1 MKNVLIVSYI
11 FPPVNM
17 IASKRYGTMCKY
29 FEENGYMPYILTTK
43 HDEVMETGMR
53 LDCEIPINKRQIMQV
68 GSVRRNQEAQ
78 HSGWGS
84 VSGLLNHWKYFS
96 RTIET
101 AGMGWCEQV
110 KAEIEL
116 EKLKDID
123 IIIGTFPPMA
133 NLSVAL
139 YLSKKL
145 KIPFIADIRDLIS
158 DYSEAPAGYKR
169 AFLIDKIME
178 RNALKKAAAIVPV
191 TSGFKAILKRRY
203 PSKKF
208 KVIYNGWDRKKL
220 QQQDAGKVEIEK
232 YLYYAGT
239 LYPHRLESLKL
250 LIKCLKNINGRSC
263 EKVKFIIRSNGP
275 LDLNAR
281 AKNII
286 RQEGMQECVQVLE
299 AVDENIVRNEQEKAY
314 INVVLSSID
323 SEDQALMT
331 TIPGKI
337 YELLKEKPP
346 ILAIVP
352 GCSDVAKVLHYTNK
366 GIASINEAEITEFI
380 VKKKESYI
388 GNQKI
393 NFFSRRMQAKR
404 LCKFMDQLLA
414 K

>member
-1 MKNVLIVSYI
+1 MKKVLIVSYI

-29 FEENGYMPYILTTK
+29 FEENGYISYVLTTK
-43 HDEVMETGMR
+43 HDETMETGMR
-53 LDCEIPINKRQIMQV
+53 LDCEIPVNKRQIMQV
-68 GSVRRNQEAQ
+68 GSVRRNQEMQ
-78 HSGWGS
+78 RPRWGF

-101 AGMGWCEQV
+101 AGMGWCQQV
-110 KAEIEL
+110 KAEVEL

-139 YLSKKL
+139 YLSRKL

-158 DYSEAPAGYKR
+158 DYSESPAGYRR

-178 RNALKKAAAIVPV
+178 RNVLQKAAAIVPV
-191 TSGFKAILKRRY
+191 TPGFKAILKKRY

-208 KVIYNGWDRKKL
+208 KVIYNGWDGKKL
-220 QQQDAGKVEIEK
+220 LQQDARQVETEK

-250 LIKCLKNINGRSC
+250 LVRCLKKINSGSS
-263 EKVKFIIRSNGP
+263 EKIKFVIRSNGP
-275 LDLNAR
+275 LDLNAK
-281 AKNII
+281 AKNMIK
-286 RQEGMQECVQVLE
+286 QEGMQEYALVLE
-299 AVDENIVRNEQEKAY
+299 AVNEDIVRSEQEKAY

-323 SEDQALMT
+323 SGDQALMT
-331 TIPGKI
+331 TIPGKV
-337 YELLKEKPP
+337 YELLKEEPP
-346 ILAIVP
+346 VLAIVP
-352 GCSDVAKVLHYTNK
+352 EYSDVSKVLHYTNK
-366 GIASINEAEITEFI
+366 GIASVNETEITEFI
-380 VKKKESYI
+380 LKKKESYT

-404 LCKFMDQLLA
+404 LCEFMDQLLA
-414 K
+414 R